1 MSNKNEFTMKKTIK
15 ISEEANMLL
24 KQLAKENDTTES
36 NIFEWAIYQ
45 YANKAPRHGNVE
57 QQLEEQ
63 YRDLCSKMSK
73 LYEQN
78 YHQLNLLNS
87 LSHHLA
93 YKDYIDSSEQPYSWL
108 QESKKHYR
116 YMLTEKEKFR
126 K

>member
-1 MSNKNEFTMKKTIK
+1 MNKKDEFTMKKTIK

-24 KQLAKENDTTES
+24 KQLAKENSTTES
-36 NIFEWAIYQ
+36 NIFEWALYQ
-45 YANKAPRHGNVE
+45 YANKAPRNRSLA
-57 QQLEEQ
+57 QQLEDQ
-63 YRDLCSKMSK
+63 YKDLCSKLAK

-78 YHQLNLLNS
+78 FHELNLLNS

-93 YKDYIDSSEQPYSWL
+93 YQEYIDSSEQPYSWL

-116 YMLTEKEKFR
+116 YKLTEKEKFI